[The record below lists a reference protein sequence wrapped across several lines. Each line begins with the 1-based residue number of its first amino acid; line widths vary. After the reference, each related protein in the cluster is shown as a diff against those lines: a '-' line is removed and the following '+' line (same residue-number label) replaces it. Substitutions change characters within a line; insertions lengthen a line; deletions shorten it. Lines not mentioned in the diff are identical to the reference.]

1 MTTQTPSIPAAIHA
15 LRLLES
21 VAPPLAAETAYG
33 LWIRPGKRKPVHET
47 ERYVMEHARRSTIR
61 VRGRRVA
68 VYRWGNGPRTVLLV
82 HGWQSRASAFAPLVR
97 ELRSAGRTIVA
108 FDAPAHGESSGLR
121 TDVRDYAAI
130 ISELGRQ
137 HDGLEA
143 IVAHSFGTP
152 GAALAIRGGVRV
164 GRLVTVNGAADFE
177 YLLQSFAQKLGLG
190 SSSVLAV
197 RRRTE
202 RRLFRGRDD
211 IWTTLSAT
219 APLPVEVP
227 WLVIHDDADTL
238 IGLDQAHAL
247 LAAHPASTTLLI
259 THGLGHNRPLRDDT
273 VLDRISTFLSP
284 GLNLES

>member
-1 MTTQTPSIPAAIHA
+1 MTTQTPTIPPAIHA

-21 VAPPLAAETAYG
+21 VAPPLAAETAYS
-33 LWIRPGKRKPVHET
+33 LWVRPGKRKPVHEA

-68 VYRWGNGPRTVLLV
+68 VYRWGTGPRAVLLV

-97 ELRSAGRTIVA
+97 ELRGAGRTIVA

-130 ISELGRQ
+130 IAELGRQ
-137 HDGLEA
+137 HDGFEA

-152 GAALAIRGGVRV
+152 GAALAIRGGVHAE
-164 GRLVTVNGAADFE
+164 RLVTVNGAADFE
-177 YLLQSFAQKLGLG
+177 YLLQSFARKLGLSG
-190 SSSVLAV
+190 SSVLAV

-202 RRLFRGRDD
+202 RRLFRGTTD
-211 IWTTLSAT
+211 IWTSLSAT
-219 APLPVEVP
+219 AALPVEVP
-227 WLVIHDDADTL
+227 WLVIHDDADTM

-247 LAAHPASTTLLI
+247 VAAHPASTTLVV
-259 THGLGHNRPLRDDT
+259 THGLGHNRPLREDS
-273 VLDRISTFLSP
+273 VLDRISTFLTADLHLQP
-284 GLNLES
+284 